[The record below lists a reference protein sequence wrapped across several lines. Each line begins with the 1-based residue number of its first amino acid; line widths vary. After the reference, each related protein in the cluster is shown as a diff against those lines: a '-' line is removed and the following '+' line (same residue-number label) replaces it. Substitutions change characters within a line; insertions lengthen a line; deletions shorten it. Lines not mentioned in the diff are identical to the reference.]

1 MHCNRMS
8 WWRNTVC
15 WRRIVEARN
24 LLKPFLL
31 YSCVPCSLSS
41 PHLVCLWKKHSGTDC
56 LYSGK
61 SWSTA
66 LLCWGSKGWHL
77 QPGGKRTPELVLSIS
92 GSHFWQ
98 ECWVLTALQILL
110 KNVVFSCWWWI
121 WNEQICVVA
130 DCISITCQIQIGGP
144 KIKLKS
150 GCTFWWVGR

>member
-1 MHCNRMS
+1 MMHCNRMS

-77 QPGGKRTPELVLSIS
+77 QLGGKRDSRVGSKHFWLPFLARVLSTHCPTNFAKKC
-92 GSHFWQ
+92 GFLMLVMNMKWTDMR
-98 ECWVLTALQILL
+98 C
-110 KNVVFSCWWWI
+110 
-121 WNEQICVVA
+121 
-130 DCISITCQIQIGGP
+130 
-144 KIKLKS
+144 
-150 GCTFWWVGR
+150 GCLYKHHMSNSNRRT